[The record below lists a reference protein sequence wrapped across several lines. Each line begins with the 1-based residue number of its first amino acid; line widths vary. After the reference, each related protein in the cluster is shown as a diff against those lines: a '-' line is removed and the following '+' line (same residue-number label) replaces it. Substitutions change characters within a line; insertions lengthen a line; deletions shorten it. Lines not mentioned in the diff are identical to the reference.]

1 MSIEGLYRYLGILVS
16 LVECQAR
23 ATGINGKGQSS
34 STRGNSFDDFK
45 KLGPPYFSGT
55 SDPTEIEAWIMKIE
69 KFFDDGLKPY
79 LKNKISI
86 LKLSVYSEMVERA
99 LIAEKDNE
107 ELHQYRE
114 QQRKRNRNDGAHGNQ
129 AQKKDLWFGIVQKIR
144 SLYLGSL
151 RRRIKRIDRSPG
163 LKGGKGCQGLL
174 AYVVNEENDLK
185 LEDIPFV
192 RDYHDVFPEDPPGL
206 PPKRKVEFT
215 IDLALETTP
224 ISKAPY
230 RMAPM
235 ELKEEEHERNLSIVL
250 QTLKDKQLYAKLKKC
265 EFWLDK
271 VSFLGH
277 VVTKDGI
284 SVDPGKF
291 PILKEHMG
299 DNSYFDF
306 LFKLKRLKPY
316 ERNYFTCDLKLTAMV
331 FALKIWRHFL
341 FGETCEIFTNHNILK
356 YLFSQKELNMRQRR
370 WIELLKDYDCIIQY
384 HLGKM
389 NVVADALSRKSVVKR
404 GSKPDFVL
412 SDDGILR
419 FWTRLCVPNDGDLMR
434 ELLEKAHC
442 SKFAIHPGGTKMY
455 RDLKQNYWWPGMKRD
470 CGPSPNPP
478 TSATHDLKQ

>member
-1 MSIEGLYRYLGILVS
+1 MSIEGLYRYLGILVG
-16 LVECQAR
+16 LVECQAKV
-23 ATGINGKGQSS
+23 TGINGQGQSS

-45 KLGPPYFSGT
+45 KLGPLTFLLIAT
-55 SDPTEIEAWIMKIE
+55 KE
-69 KFFDDGLKPY
+69 KKTLKFQDGMKPY

-86 LKLSVYSEMVERA
+86 LKLSVYSEMVDRT

-129 AQKKDLWFGIVQKIR
+129 AQKKDLWFEIVQKNKKFVF
-144 SLYLGSL
+144 GKPKEKN
-151 RRRIKRIDRSPG
+151 KRIDRSPR
-163 LKGGKGCQGLL
+163 LKGGKGCQGFL

-192 RDYHDVFPEDPPGL
+192 RDYHDVFLDDPPGL
-206 PPKRKVEFT
+206 PPERKVEFT

-235 ELKEEEHERNLSIVL
+235 ELKEEEHERHLSIVL

-284 SVDPGKF
+284 SIDLGKF
-291 PILKEHMG
+291 PRVKEHMG
-299 DNSYFDF
+299 DNSYFDYP
-306 LFKLKRLKPY
+306 FKLKRLKPY
-316 ERNYFTCDLKLTAMV
+316 EGNYPTRDLELAAMV

-341 FGETCEIFTNHNILK
+341 FGETCEIFTDHKSLK

-384 HLGKM
+384 HPGKM
-389 NVVADALSRKSVVKR
+389 NVVVDALSRKSVLMEEVKR

-419 FWTRLCVPNDGDLMR
+419 FGTRLCVLNDGDLR
-434 ELLEKAHC
+434 KELLEEAHC

-470 CGPSPNPP
+470 CGPFPNPP
-478 TSATHDLKQ
+478 TSATRDLKQ